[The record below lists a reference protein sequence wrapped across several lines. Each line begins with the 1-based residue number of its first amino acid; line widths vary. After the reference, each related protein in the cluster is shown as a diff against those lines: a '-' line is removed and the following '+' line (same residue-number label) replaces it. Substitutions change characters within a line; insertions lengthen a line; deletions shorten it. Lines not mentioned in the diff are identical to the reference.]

1 VENSSR
7 SQILQDS
14 PIVFPSNA
22 FRWPA
27 TVSFLISIGVVFFVL
42 VIIIGIGYGLSQHLS
57 TLETARSLAG
67 IPGVVIQSV
76 AEIIVVAYIL
86 ALLPTIARTSF
97 SGLGFRGISF
107 EHIAAALIGAVA
119 MFAIVTPLA
128 SVLETALHFKTP
140 EEAIAVFT
148 KTIGWQRAAF
158 AFFGI
163 VLAPLFEEAVFR
175 WTLFNAMR
183 RWWGFWP
190 GAIVSSLLFGLAH
203 SQPPFTPA
211 MLACISFPLAV
222 GGVILCFVYAK
233 TNNAWASFLTHGSFN
248 ALSLILLI
256 LFPQLA
262 K

>member
-1 VENSSR
+1 M
-7 SQILQDS
+7 
-14 PIVFPSNA
+14 P
-22 FRWPA
+22 
-27 TVSFLISIGVVFFVL
+27 TVSLLLGAAVVFIVL
-42 VIIIGIGYGLSQHLS
+42 VVAVGIGWGISQHLDAYS
-57 TLETARSLAG
+57 TARALG
-67 IPGVVIQSV
+67 GMPGVIIQSI
-76 AEIIVVAYIL
+76 AELVVIVYLLV
-86 ALLPTIARTSF
+86 LLPPVARTSLR
-97 SGLGFRGISF
+97 GLGFRNVT
-107 EHIAAALIGAVA
+107 AAQAGAIVVGAIA
-119 MFAIVTPLA
+119 MFVIVTPLA
-128 SVLETALHFKTP
+128 SAFQSILHFKTP

-148 KTIGWQRAAF
+148 KTSGWQRAVF

-211 MLACISFPLAV
+211 MFACIAFPLAV
-222 GGVILCFVYAK
+222 GGLILCWVYSR
-233 TNNAWASFLTHGSFN
+233 TNNAWASFFTHGAYN
-248 ALSLILLI
+248 GLSLVLLI